1 MADETLRVETAQPE
15 NSESAAQRLWNRR
28 VDIVIVVL
36 LGLGSVLAT
45 WAGYQA
51 GQWSGLKADSA
62 VLVEDLQQ
70 AADRSTVVGYQ
81 DRQLDVS
88 IFMAWVEAHLGNN
101 TQVAEFY
108 ERRFTAHF
116 RPAFATWMATDPF
129 TNPDAPLDPFRMP
142 EYRVP
147 ALQAADTLNQ
157 QANDVAE
164 AGEEFKVHADAY
176 VFLTVLVAIVLFIGG
191 VATKVAT
198 HRGQAALIAL
208 AWVIL
213 GYCLVQAGLLPKAGT
228 AMPPTAEIQVLQT
241 AQQATPVR

>member
-1 MADETLRVETAQPE
+1 MANDDASVESETPLGA
-15 NSESAAQRLWNRR
+15 ESAAQRLWNRR

-51 GQWSGLKADSA
+51 SQWSGLKADSA

-70 AADRSTVVGYQ
+70 AADRSTVLGYQ

-88 IFMAWVEAHLGNN
+88 IFMAWVEAHLRND
-101 TQVAEFY
+101 TRVTAFY
-108 ERRFTAHF
+108 EHRFTTQF
-116 RPAFATWMATDPF
+116 RPAFDAWMATDPF
-129 TNPDAPLDPFRMP
+129 NNPDAPLDPFRMP
-142 EYRVP
+142 EYIVP
-147 ALQAADTLNQ
+147 ALQAADTFNQ

-198 HRGQAALIAL
+198 HRGQLALIVL

-213 GYCLVQAGLLPKAGT
+213 GYCIVQAGLLPKAGT
-228 AMPPTAEIQVLQT
+228 AMPLTAEVKVLQA